1 MKFIIIASVS
11 YVVGV
16 LAFIGL
22 LSFIMWRNVL
32 RDLGYGGVIR
42 NIVGGVAVIWIIYG
56 IFRWGVTL

>member
-11 YVVGV
+11 YMVGV

-22 LSFIMWRNVL
+22 LSFIMWRNVF

-42 NIVGGVAVIWIIYG
+42 NIVGGLAVMWIFYG
-56 IFRWGVTL
+56 LYWLGGHL

>member
-22 LSFIMWRNVL
+22 LSFIMWRNVF

-42 NIVGGVAVIWIIYG
+42 NIVGWVATIWIVFG
-56 IFRWGVTL
+56 IFRWGLTL

>member
-56 IFRWGVTL
+56 IFRWGTTL

>member
-1 MKFIIIASVS
+1 MKLIIITSVS

-22 LSFIMWRNVL
+22 LSFIMWRNVF

-42 NIVGGVAVIWIIYG
+42 NIVGGVAIIWIVYG